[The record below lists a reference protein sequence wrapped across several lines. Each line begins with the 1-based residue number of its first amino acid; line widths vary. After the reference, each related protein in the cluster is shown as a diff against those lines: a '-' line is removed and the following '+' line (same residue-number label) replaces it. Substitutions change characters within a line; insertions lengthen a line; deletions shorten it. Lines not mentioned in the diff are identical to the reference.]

1 MSLLYFLILVG
12 ILVLIH
18 EYGHYIQA
26 KLNRVKVNEFSIGF
40 GPKIFSF
47 EKNGTLFSIRILPI
61 GGYVK
66 LAGLDTDE
74 PVEDEFNFH
83 KKSWLS
89 KFLILASGGI
99 MNFLLAILILF
110 VLFVWGAPT
119 IVPTGINT
127 VLPGSPAEIA
137 GIKPGD
143 KIISINGEKVTLS
156 EEITRT
162 IQNSKDKV
170 ILEVERS
177 GEILTFELTPKYD
190 EVQKRKLIGITIP
203 SFTDIRYPIGKAFIM
218 SLKEFSA
225 ILGGT
230 LGALVKLITGKL
242 SPNSFSGPVGI
253 AKITGV
259 AAQMG
264 IKVFLQLMAFLSI
277 QWGLLNLLPIPAL
290 DGGRIFFLILNL
302 SKKVKITP
310 EKENVVHYIGFLV
323 LLVLMI
329 LVTIGDVRRF

>member
-26 KLNRVKVNEFSIGF
+26 KLNKVKVNEFSIGF

-47 EKNGTLFSIRILPI
+47 EKDGTMFSIRFLPL

-74 PVEDEFNFH
+74 PVEDEFNFY

-110 VLFVWGAPT
+110 ILFVWGVPT
-119 IVPTGINT
+119 AVPTGINT
-127 VLPGSPAEIA
+127 VLPDSPAYVA
-137 GIKPGD
+137 GIRPGD
-143 KIISINGEKVTLS
+143 KILSINGREVTLPQ
-156 EEITRT
+156 EITEA

-170 ILEVERS
+170 VLEIERS
-177 GEILTFELTPKYD
+177 GERLTFELTPRYD
-190 EVQKRKLIGITIP
+190 NEQKRKLIGITIP
-203 SFTDIRYPIGKAFIM
+203 SFTDIRYPVGKAFVM
-218 SLKEFSA
+218 SLKEFFV
-225 ILGGT
+225 ILVGT
-230 LGALVKLITGKL
+230 LGALIRLITGRL
-242 SPNSFSGPVGI
+242 GTESFSGPLGV
-253 AKITGV
+253 ARMTGV

-277 QWGLLNLLPIPAL
+277 QWGLFNLLPIPAL

-302 SKKVKITP
+302 GKKVKISP
-310 EKENVVHYIGFLV
+310 EKENIVHYIGFLV

-329 LVTIGDVRRF
+329 IVTIGDVKRF